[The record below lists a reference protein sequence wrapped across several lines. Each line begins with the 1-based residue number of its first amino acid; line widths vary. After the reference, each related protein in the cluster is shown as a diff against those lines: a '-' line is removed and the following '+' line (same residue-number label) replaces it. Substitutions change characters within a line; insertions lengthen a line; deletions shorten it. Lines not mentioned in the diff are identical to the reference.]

1 MNNLKEERNLKISF
15 TTSGSGSESTRIS
28 LPIKWIRELGIDKEN
43 REVIAIIDDDKIIIK
58 KK

>member
-43 REVIAIIDDDKIIIK
+43 REVIAILDDDKIIIK

>member
-1 MNNLKEERNLKISF
+1 MKEERNLKISF

-43 REVIAIIDDDKIIIK
+43 REVIAILDDDKIIIK